1 METKKDKDFDTVKMM
16 REIRDKISNET
27 MDMSFV
33 ELKKYMSER
42 SINNQAVKDKKS
54 DYSKS

>member
-16 REIRDKISNET
+16 REIRDKINNET

-42 SINNQAVKDKKS
+42 SINNQVVKDKKS

>member
-16 REIRDKISNET
+16 REIRDKINNET
-27 MDMSFV
+27 MDMSVV

-42 SINNQAVKDKKS
+42 SINNQVVKDKKS

>member
-1 METKKDKDFDTVKMM
+1 MKPKIEKDFDAVKMM
-16 REIRDKISNET
+16 RDIRDKINNET

-42 SINNQAVKDKKS
+42 SINNQVVKDKKS

>member
-33 ELKKYMSER
+33 QLKKYMSER
-42 SINNQAVKDKKS
+42 SINNQVVKDKKS

>member
-33 ELKKYMSER
+33 
-42 SINNQAVKDKKS
+42 
-54 DYSKS
+54 

>member
-16 REIRDKISNET
+16 REIRDKINNET

-42 SINNQAVKDKKS
+42 SINNQVVKDKKS
-54 DYSKS
+54 DYSKY

>member
-42 SINNQAVKDKKS
+42 SINNQVVKDKKS
-54 DYSKS
+54 YYSKS